1 MDTSK
6 PGPLLLV
13 GGGVLMVLGSILDWS
28 PNPSGLSTGAVGLLG
43 IFVLLFGISVG
54 LIGAT
59 RAFGLAVPLPDQ
71 LLGFTQDQIAL
82 VLAFTASCGR
92 SARSAGMAPSSGF
105 T

>member
-1 MDTSK
+1 MDTPK

-13 GGGVLMVLGSILDWS
+13 GGGVLMVLGSVLNWS
-28 PNPSGLSTGAVGLLG
+28 PNTSGLSTGAVGLLG

-54 LIGAT
+54 LIRAT
-59 RAFGLAVPLPDQ
+59 RVFGLAVPLPDQ